1 MGYVIQA
8 GLMIVFWPF
17 LMLFLRFI
25 STRKSAIASAQEKF
39 DMKGDTT
46 QDLIVS
52 ARAQIIEVS
61 IESSFQPLLQLYLLL
76 PTLLQFKSYDGRELL
91 RLMSIG
97 DVFEK
102 FEHIQ
107 FWAILTSII
116 SLSWSFTFYQSI
128 QKNGALDFG
137 SNPVGRSLLLLA
149 NLLQISSR
157 LLALIIYAY
166 TFGDGNF
173 WPMIATVMV
182 HIFFMSVLHYFISD
196 EWELKS
202 FRKKHFKIMY
212 HCLINEICNLYV
224 HNWIVQICKT
234 KDLNRIR
241 LSQENTKPKRQNIKS
256 KHVKLVRKVKK
267 DGTVFRQTLFDAI
280 FVIENL
286 IILLLAHFTFYE
298 ELPSGL
304 MIFIA
309 LSQYVGIGLK
319 TIYYS
324 KFHIWS
330 NSFTFEKSKQ
340 QFKDSSRNSASRIK
354 SIGSSFDAVSKID
367 EQVVIKI
374 RNEE

>member
-1 MGYVIQA
+1 
-8 GLMIVFWPF
+8 
-17 LMLFLRFI
+17 MLFLRFI
-25 STRKSAIASAQEKF
+25 SSRKSAIASAQEKF
-39 DMKGDTT
+39 NMKGDTT

-91 RLMSIG
+91 RSMSIG

-107 FWAILTSII
+107 FWAILTSIV

-137 SNPVGRSLLLLA
+137 SNPIGRSLLLLA

-182 HIFFMSVLHYFISD
+182 HIFVMSVLHYFISD

-202 FRKKHFKIMY
+202 FKNKQFRIMY
-212 HCLINEICNLYV
+212 HCLINGICNLYV
-224 HNWIVQICKT
+224 HNWIVQICKA
-234 KDLNRIR
+234 KDFNRIR
-241 LSQENTKPKRQNIKS
+241 MSQKNNKTKNAK
-256 KHVKLVRKVKK
+256 VVRKMKK

-298 ELPSGL
+298 ELPTGL

-324 KFHIWS
+324 NFHIWS
-330 NSFTFEKSKQ
+330 NSFTPKKSIQ
-340 QFKDSSRNSASRIK
+340 QFKDSAQNSATRIK
-354 SIGSSFDAVSKID
+354 SIGSSFHVVSNNG
-367 EQVVIKI
+367 EQVNVKM
-374 RNEE
+374 RNDV